1 MTDRIARSDARHIRT
16 EVGTTME
23 AIRPDTACTPWET
36 LPLLLLIPRT
46 AVLLGISRSAAYRLA
61 ESHEL
66 PVKRMGGR
74 VYVVAARLRALLEQ
88 ESSEQAA
95 A

>member
-1 MTDRIARSDARHIRT
+1 
-16 EVGTTME
+16 ME
-23 AIRPDTACTPWET
+23 GIKLDFAGTPWET
-36 LPLLLLIPRT
+36 LPLLLPIPR
-46 AVLLGISRSAAYRLA
+46 AAILLGISRSAAYRLA

-74 VYVVAARLRALLEQ
+74 VYVVTARLPALLED

>member
-1 MTDRIARSDARHIRT
+1 
-16 EVGTTME
+16 ME
-23 AIRPDTACTPWET
+23 GIKLDSAGTPWEM
-36 LPLLLLIPRT
+36 LPLLLPIPRA

-74 VYVVAARLRALLEQ
+74 VYVVTARLRALLED

>member
-1 MTDRIARSDARHIRT
+1 
-16 EVGTTME
+16 ME
-23 AIRPDTACTPWET
+23 ATSIDPTDSRWET
-36 LPLLLLIPRT
+36 LPLLLSIPRT
-46 AVLLGISRSAAYRLA
+46 ALLLGISRSAAYRLA

-74 VYVVAARLRALLEQ
+74 VYVVTARLQALLEQ

>member
-1 MTDRIARSDARHIRT
+1 
-16 EVGTTME
+16 ME
-23 AIRPDTACTPWET
+23 AIGPDTARAPWET
-36 LPLLLLIPRT
+36 LPLLLSIPRT

-74 VYVVAARLRALLEQ
+74 VYVVTARLRTLLDD
-88 ESSEQAA
+88 ESSERAA